1 VIQAESLSRTYGE
14 RWAIR
19 DVSFQARAGE
29 ILGFLGPN
37 GAGKTTTMRI
47 LTGFLAPSEGRASI
61 AGFDVVDKPLEAKRH
76 LGYLPEVVP
85 LYDDFTAREYL
96 SFVARLKRV
105 ERGKIPAAVDRAMGL
120 CGVDDVA
127 DRLVRNLSRGY
138 RQRVGLAHAIVHD
151 PEVLILD
158 EPTSAMDPRQIVEIR
173 KVIKGL
179 RGSHTIIL
187 STHILPEATAVCD
200 RVIILNEGAVI
211 AVDTYEQL
219 AARLRNSDKTVVR
232 TARASADLPRR
243 LGGIAG
249 VRLVTSGPA
258 AGELLVESELGTDV
272 REHVARAVVE
282 AGAGLL
288 ELRPLSMS
296 LEEVFLKLV
305 THEDGGAPADPG
317 PAAGGGAAGGGTAG
331 RGGAAGDRKG
341 GRA

>member
-1 VIQAESLSRTYGE
+1 MIQAESLSRSYGE

-19 DVSFQARAGE
+19 DVSFRAREGE

-37 GAGKTTTMRI
+37 GAGKTTTMRV
-47 LTGFLAPSEGRASI
+47 LTGFLAPTAGKASI
-61 AGFDVVDKPLEAKRH
+61 AGFDIVERPLEAKRH

-85 LYDDFTAREYL
+85 LYEEFTTREYL

-105 ERGKIPAAVDRAMGL
+105 ERRRIPDAVDRAMDL
-120 CGVDDVA
+120 CGVHDVA

-151 PEVLILD
+151 PAVLILD

-173 KVIKGL
+173 NVIKNL

-200 RVIILNEGAVI
+200 RVVVLNEGAVV

-219 AARLRNSDKTVVR
+219 AARLRNSDKTLVR
-232 TARASADLPRR
+232 TARPVPDLARR
-243 LGGIAG
+243 LGGIDG
-249 VRLVTSGPA
+249 VRHVTAGTAP
-258 AGELLVESELGTDV
+258 GELLVESALGTDV
-272 REHVARAVVE
+272 REHVARAVVD

-296 LEEVFLKLV
+296 LEDVFLKLV
-305 THEDGGAPADPG
+305 TDEDGAGAKG
-317 PAAGGGAAGGGTAG
+317 AGA
-331 RGGAAGDRKG
+331 
-341 GRA
+341 